1 MEQLATG
8 LNIDREALQSEL
20 DLIDDA
26 VKQMRDEMDG
36 LSAED
41 AAFRLREAHD
51 ARKALY
57 DALSGYRGNY
67 DPEQDPKKKV
77 SLPASALSAH
87 ACESLLML
95 QQEGTGETKGGKQQ
109 RACAGCGQPT
119 PKQRYSKNQWSKGPG
134 QSSCQ
139 VLSHT
144 TARLG

>member
-8 LNIDREALQSEL
+8 LNIDREALQAEL

-77 SLPASALSAH
+77 SLPASAPVCSCLRIPANAAAGGYRGDKGRKAAAGVCRLRPAH
-87 ACESLLML
+87 
-95 QQEGTGETKGGKQQ
+95 TKAK
-109 RACAGCGQPT
+109 
-119 PKQRYSKNQWSKGPG
+119 
-134 QSSCQ
+134 
-139 VLSHT
+139 V
-144 TARLG
+144 